1 MLKRLSRG
9 RRVALASM
17 LGLMLTGGVAQA
29 DDMKPMKGG
38 TLTIG
43 VETDLQGLDALK
55 AHVLGISANMVATTI
70 MERLMELDDDGNMR
84 PVLAT
89 DVSVS
94 DDGLVWNYTLR
105 KGVKFHDGSDFTAE
119 DAAFYFNRL
128 LKPENRFFGR
138 LFLSPMKN
146 VTVEGPNKIAFH
158 LHHPWVAMEVF
169 GAAYSFTTFIGQSSS
184 IKADTQNR
192 APGGTGPFVFKEWRP
207 GDRIVVERNPH
218 YWNADAINLDEIVFR
233 IMPDQQ
239 TRMASLQSGEVDII
253 WTDRGAS
260 VIEAEKDPNLTV
272 HTREGTGA
280 GIIFLNTAKPPLD
293 NVEARRA
300 LSHAWNQDA
309 YVKFSLRGIAPVVEH
324 PLGPD
329 SKCEVGNYRKSSAKL
344 AKEHVEKAGGPFEVE
359 MIHTATQRGREFGEI
374 YQQLAKKAGITM
386 NLKPVDQVQLRQLTF
401 TNNYNITG
409 WRIADTAV
417 QSQLFALLNSKSF
430 YNLTKYKNP
439 EMDKR
444 LDAMMKAPTLEDY
457 DLRACEVVRLM
468 HEDAMILLSAG
479 RQHHAIARPN
489 VHGIP
494 PLWQGTIDARYAWV
508 SK

>member
-1 MLKRLSRG
+1 MFKQLARG
-9 RRVALASM
+9 SGIALASA
-17 LGLMLTGGVAQA
+17 LALMLSAGASQA
-29 DDMKPMKGG
+29 AEMKPVKGG

-70 MERLMELDDDGNMR
+70 MERLMEFDDEGKMR
-84 PVLAT
+84 HVLAT

-105 KGVKFHDGSDFTAE
+105 EGVKFHDGSDFTAE

-128 LKPENRFFGR
+128 LEPKNRYFGR
-138 LFLSPMKN
+138 LFVAPMKN
-146 VTVEGPNKIAFH
+146 VTVEAPNKIAFH
-158 LHHPWVAMEVF
+158 LKNPWVAMELF
-169 GAAYSFTTFIGQSSS
+169 GSAYSFTTFIGQTSS
-184 IKADTQNR
+184 IKAGTQNR
-192 APGGTGPFVFKEWRP
+192 SPGGTGPFVFKEWRP

-218 YWNADAINLDEIVFR
+218 YWNKDAIHLDEIVFR

-239 TRMASLQSGEVDII
+239 TRMASLKSGEVDII

-260 VIEAEKDPNLTV
+260 VLEAEKDANLTV

-324 PLGPD
+324 PLGPN
-329 SKCEVGNYRKSSAKL
+329 SKCQVGNYRAPSAKL
-344 AKEHVEKAGGPFEVE
+344 AKEHVAKAGGPFSVD

-386 NLKPVDQVQLRQLTF
+386 NLKPVDQVQLRQLVF
-401 TNNYNITG
+401 TNNYNISG

-417 QSQLFALLNSKSF
+417 QSQLFALLFSKSF
-430 YNLTKYKNP
+430 YNLTKYQNP
-439 EMDKR
+439 EMDK
-444 LDAMMKAPTLEDY
+444 LLGAMLQAPTLEDY
-457 DLRACEVVRLM
+457 DQRACEVIKLM

-479 RQHHAIARPN
+479 RQHHAISRPN
-489 VHGIP
+489 VHNVP
-494 PLWQGTIDARYAWV
+494 PLWQGTIDPRYVWV
-508 SK
+508 GK